1 MGQSQ
6 DSQMDN
12 NHSETSEQKDEGKQE
27 DEPEDDDTAK
37 WIKEL
42 KHFPDKK
49 SAFTFLF
56 SCPCQKQPVIH
67 PCPGRPCCCEAEK
80 RIEVYQEL
88 PTGCAGYRRRQI
100 PIFLENMDGKSNTT
114 IHSEFATSPGFLLVS
129 TTRCSAHISLRCRR
143 MSRLIH

>member
-6 DSQMDN
+6 DSQIDN

-56 SCPCQKQPVIH
+56 SCPCQKQPVIIH
-67 PCPGRPCCCEAEK
+67 VRGVHAVMKLKNGSKYIKNFRQAVQVIAEDRYQFSS
-80 RIEVYQEL
+80 RIWMESQIQESTPSLL
-88 PTGCAGYRRRQI
+88 PVLAFFWFQRHGAQ
-100 PIFLENMDGKSNTT
+100 PISVFVAE
-114 IHSEFATSPGFLLVS
+114 E
-129 TTRCSAHISLRCRR
+129 
-143 MSRLIH
+143 